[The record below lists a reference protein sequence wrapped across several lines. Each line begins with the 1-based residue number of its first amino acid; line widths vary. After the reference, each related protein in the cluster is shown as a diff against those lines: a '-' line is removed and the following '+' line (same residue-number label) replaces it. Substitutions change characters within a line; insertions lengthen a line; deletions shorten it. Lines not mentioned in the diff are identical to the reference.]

1 MTFDFYQKR
10 ISHFQSEVTICSKI
24 IRQFAWSRV
33 LLAGLIILF
42 VVLGY
47 NQSIFFYPIPLFVI
61 GFFYFVSAQ
70 QKKESERTV
79 LLFFVELNQAE
90 AKAINFDFSSF
101 SNGNSFIAPDHVYSH
116 DLDIFGAGSV
126 FQYINRCATQL
137 GEAML
142 ATDLTSLHFSG
153 SEIIARQEAI
163 RELAKKIE
171 FRQQCWSTGKQI
183 NDTNY
188 RLDPLLDWLKESDL
202 FLGNPFLKI
211 VKWALPASAC
221 ASLIGIAFNP
231 IFQSIFLFLFILQLV
246 ITSIYSKP
254 ITLLQ
259 NKLANYR
266 AMLENYT
273 RLFQLL
279 RKQECTSLLMKKH
292 QQFAEEAADHVREF
306 SKRVN
311 SLETRMNLIARMFG
325 NGIFCFDLH
334 SVSRLEAWRKDHATA
349 LPQWLQSLAE
359 WDALLSFA
367 TLHFNQPTY
376 AFAEVGE
383 HFFISGSDT
392 GHLLI
397 PTSVRVNNSFDL
409 GKPAA
414 LMLTTGANMAGKST
428 FLRAIGV
435 NYILGLNGSPVC
447 ATQWHTPLAKLRTG
461 MRTSD
466 SLQEN
471 QSYFF
476 AELNRLQSIIQELR
490 SGHPM
495 VILLDEIL
503 KGTNSTD
510 KQTGSRELI
519 KQLIQQKA
527 LMVIATHDIALGDME
542 QQFPTQISNACFEG
556 KIENDQL
563 TFDYKLNKGLAQKA
577 NATFLMQKMGI
588 IPQF

>member
-10 ISHFQSEVTICSKI
+10 ISHFQSEVAICHKI

-61 GFFYFVSAQ
+61 GFFYFVSTQ

-79 LLFFVELNQAE
+79 LLFLVELNQAE
-90 AKAINFDFSSF
+90 AKAVNFNFSGF
-101 SNGNSFIAPDHVYSH
+101 PNGNSFIDPDHVYSH
-116 DLDIFGAGSV
+116 DLDIFGNGSV
-126 FQYINRCATQL
+126 FQYINRCATHL
-137 GEAML
+137 GESTL
-142 ATDLTSLHFSG
+142 ANDLTNLHFTAA
-153 SEIIARQEAI
+153 EIKDRQEAI
-163 RELAKKIE
+163 RELAKKLE
-171 FRQQCWSTGKQI
+171 FRQQCWATGKQI
-183 NDTNY
+183 NDKKY
-188 RLDPLLDWLKESDL
+188 QLDPLLDWLKEPGL
-202 FLGNPFLKI
+202 FLGKPFFKI
-211 VKWALPASAC
+211 VKWVLPAITC
-221 ASLIGIAFNP
+221 ASLIGIAFDP
-231 IFQSIFLFLFILQLV
+231 IFQSIFFFLFILQLSL
-246 ITSIYSKP
+246 TSIYSKP

-266 AMLENYT
+266 AMLENYA

-279 RKQECTSLLMKKH
+279 KKQECTSPLMKKH
-292 QQFAEEAADHVREF
+292 QQLAHDAADHVHEF

-311 SLETRMNLIARMFG
+311 SLESRMNLIARTFG

-349 LPQWLQSLAE
+349 LPKWLQSLAE
-359 WDALLSFA
+359 WDALFSFA
-367 TLHFNQPTY
+367 TLHFNQPAYT
-376 AFAEVGE
+376 FAEVGE
-383 HFFISGSDT
+383 NLSISGSET
-392 GHLLI
+392 GHVLI
-397 PTSVRVNNSFDL
+397 PSSMRVNNSFDL
-409 GKPAA
+409 GKPAG
-414 LMLTTGANMAGKST
+414 LMLITGANMAGKST

-447 ATQWHTPLAKLRTG
+447 ATRWNTPLARLRTG

-476 AELNRLQSIIQELR
+476 AELNRLQSIIQALR
-490 SGHPM
+490 GGQPM

-527 LMVIATHDIALGDME
+527 LVVIATHDIALGDME
-542 QQFPTQISNACFEG
+542 QQFPNQISNACFEG

-577 NATFLMQKMGI
+577 NATFLMRKMGI
-588 IPQF
+588 IPRS